1 MTLLVIA
8 VVAAAGGGGWYG
20 WRAWQQRAEPPCG
33 DTLTVATA
41 PEITTPVKALAAQWN
56 AERTPIH
63 GSCVRIVVSQAA
75 PADIAA
81 AIAGT
86 RNAPV
91 SGLGQ
96 ANGATTVPNV
106 WIPDSS
112 TWLQRLQDASAQ
124 LAMSGT
130 PVASSPLVLALPQPV
145 AAAMGKGTPSWP
157 ALLAKLS
164 GGQLRPGIVDP
175 NVDASGLAALLGF
188 AGAIKAGGGS
198 ASDAQAATVGV
209 MRAFAAGESQLRDD
223 LMGRFPRATDA
234 TSIARAL
241 SVAPVP
247 EQSVLAYD
255 AAQPPVPLVALY
267 PQPSPPAMDYPYTQI
282 PGMDGD
288 QAQASSMFQ
297 ALMAGTDWTDL
308 LAHSGLRD
316 ADGTFGAAMPKMPGM
331 PAGPFTAAGP
341 VPGALLDQALSTWSA
356 VTVPGRMLAV
366 IDVSGSMSIGVSTA
380 GGASREQV
388 TVAAAKAGL
397 GLFDDQWEV
406 GLWTFST
413 NLTPTTDYR
422 QLAPIQPLAVGR
434 AQMALALGGI
444 QPVPGGETGLYDTVL
459 AAYKQVQ
466 KGWDPSRVNSVVIM
480 TDGQNQDPHGISID
494 QLLSQLHKVADPAK
508 PVEVIA
514 IGIGT
519 DVDKAALTRIT
530 DATGGGTFVTA
541 DPSKIGEIFLKAI
554 SLRPT
559 SAK

>member
-1 MTLLVIA
+1 MTLLVI
-8 VVAAAGGGGWYG
+8 VLVAAAAGGGWYG
-20 WRAWQQRAEPPCG
+20 WRSWQQRAEPACAG
-33 DTLTVATA
+33 TLTVATA
-41 PEITTPVKALAAQWN
+41 PEVTEPVKALAAQWN

-63 GSCVRIVVSQAA
+63 GSCVRIVVSQVA
-75 PADIAA
+75 PADMAA
-81 AIAGT
+81 AIAGAHKT
-86 RNAPV
+86 PV

-124 LAMSGT
+124 LSMSGT
-130 PVASSPLVLALPQPV
+130 SVASSPVVLALPQPV
-145 AAAMGKGTPSWP
+145 AAALGKGTPSWP

-175 NVDASGLAALLGF
+175 DVDASGLSALLGF

-198 ASDAQAATVGV
+198 ASDAQAATVGA

-223 LMGRFPRATDA
+223 LMGRFPRSGDA
-234 TSIARAL
+234 TSVARGL
-241 SVAPVP
+241 SVAPIP
-247 EQSVLAYD
+247 EQSVLSYN
-255 AAQPPVPLVALY
+255 AARPPVPLVAVY
-267 PQPSPPAMDYPYTQI
+267 PQPAPPAMDYPYTQI

-297 ALMAGTDWTDL
+297 ALMTGTGWSNL
-308 LAHSGLRD
+308 LAHAGLRA
-316 ADGTFGAAMPKMPGM
+316 ADGTFGDAMPKMPGM
-331 PAGPFTAAGP
+331 PTGPFDPAGP
-341 VPGALLDQALSTWSA
+341 VPGAMLDQALSTWSA

-366 IDVSGSMSIGVSTA
+366 IDVSGSMSLAVKTA

-413 NLTPTTDYR
+413 NLTATTDYQ

-434 AQMALALGGI
+434 PAMAQALTGI
-444 QPVPGGETGLYDTVL
+444 QPVPGGQTGLYDTVL

-480 TDGQNQDPHGISID
+480 TDGQNQDPNGISIT
-494 QLLSQLHKVADPAK
+494 QLLSQLHKIADPAK

-519 DVDKAALTRIT
+519 DVDKAELTRIT